1 MSLQC
6 GKCEPPL
13 WLASPRWWECE
24 ENEETAA
31 ASAEEQT
38 VKTVWTV
45 TLDFG
50 ALDLQGSISPC
61 KTY

>member
-1 MSLQC
+1 MSLLC
-6 GKCEPPL
+6 GWPGP
-13 WLASPRWWECE
+13 AWWEGE

-38 VKTVWTV
+38 IETVWTMP
-45 TLDFG
+45 LDFG
-50 ALDLQGSISPC
+50 ALGLLGSISPY